1 MKQISDS
8 PPVWLIVSIFHNVK
22 CSVTNVTQT
31 TAWCNLRESRS
42 EVRVQFSRVYWS
54 PSCSTSATCASQGE
68 ISPPPPNANVKAG
81 AQTPVHVIYHWGSGL
96 PHDKAEKTVGGG
108 GEVRMRLEFPLKKVK
123 LHKKNH
129 QSPSVCMC
137 VCVCV
142 CRFVCVCIP
151 ERLPPFIAG
160 PHFAFSCIL
169 SHQ

>member
-8 PPVWLIVSIFHNVK
+8 PPVWRIVSIFHNVK

-42 EVRVQFSRVYWS
+42 EVRVQFSRVYLS
-54 PSCSTSATCASQGE
+54 PSCSTSATCASQAE
-68 ISPPPPNANVKAG
+68 ISPPPPNANVKAQRG
-81 AQTPVHVIYHWGSGL
+81 TNTRSCDLPPRQRTSTWQSWKNSGWWGW
-96 PHDKAEKTVGGG
+96 
-108 GEVRMRLEFPLKKVK
+108 GEDEAGVSSKKK
-123 LHKKNH
+123 WSCIKK
-129 QSPSVCMC
+129 PSITQCVY

-151 ERLPPFIAG
+151 ERLLPFIVG
-160 PHFAFSCIL
+160 PHFAFSCIS

>member
-1 MKQISDS
+1 MIKLMVTTSHKMKQISDS

-42 EVRVQFSRVYWS
+42 EVRVQFSRVYLS
-54 PSCSTSATCASQGE
+54 PSCSTSASQAE

-81 AQTPVHVIYHWGSGL
+81 AQTPVHVIYHRGSGL

-108 GEVRMRLEFPLKKVK
+108 GEVRMRLEFPLKKK
-123 LHKKNH
+123 LSCIKKTINH
-129 QSPSVCMC
+129 P

-142 CRFVCVCIP
+142 FVRV
-151 ERLPPFIAG
+151 
-160 PHFAFSCIL
+160 SV
-169 SHQ
+169 